1 MTNQILRTKSNI
13 LAYGIIL
20 FKLRQW
26 IVVEIIGETKS
37 FFVFLKT
44 QLIKIFKISFLNF
57 KVNIQD
63 FTLAEGPFSPQKSSY
78 NPC

>member
-20 FKLRQW
+20 FKLQQW

-44 QLIKIFKISFLNF
+44 QLIEYLKFHS
-57 KVNIQD
+57 
-63 FTLAEGPFSPQKSSY
+63 
-78 NPC
+78 